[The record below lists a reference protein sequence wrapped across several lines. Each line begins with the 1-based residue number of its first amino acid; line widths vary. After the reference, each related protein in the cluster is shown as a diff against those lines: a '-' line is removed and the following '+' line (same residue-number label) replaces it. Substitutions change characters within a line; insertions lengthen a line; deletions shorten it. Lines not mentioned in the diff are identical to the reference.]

1 SFVIAAF
8 TWLIVTNMEDP
19 VTEVTFY
26 NIPVTIANASYLE
39 SNSQIPALTD
49 GRDTVNVTI
58 KAKSSVIKD
67 LDQEDITAQADMTQI
82 ISMDTTPVMVPV
94 TAQCTDISAEDITVN
109 PGNIPID
116 VEEKVTIEQ
125 KIYSTYG
132 DTLPDK
138 NYEVGSVKA
147 EPD

>member
-1 SFVIAAF
+1 MNKTTLKILSFVIAAF

-49 GRDTVNVTI
+49 GKDTVNVTI

-67 LDQEDITAQADMTQI
+67 LDQEDTDHFYGH
-82 ISMDTTPVMVPV
+82 DTCDGPSNRSVYGY
-94 TAQCTDISAEDITVN
+94 QRRGYYSE
-109 PGNIPID
+109 PG
-116 VEEKVTIEQ
+116 K
-125 KIYSTYG
+125 YSH
-132 DTLPDK
+132 
-138 NYEVGSVKA
+138 
-147 EPD
+147 